1 MEKLKL
7 IGFALLYTSILSCS
21 KINSSDFF
29 NFTIIG
35 IPDKEID
42 NQLHPVFVGTVDDN
56 LDMCIL
62 YDEIII
68 SANLNN
74 NYLFSISSL
83 GNNSAVEYYCPKGR
97 GTNELITSMPI
108 SEILSDGDNLSAYLF
123 SPVGRKLAKW
133 EISSSIEERRT
144 IYSDVITLGNSRDY
158 ILPLKSI
165 FQLHDNNVIAYNTG
179 QIGERYMTPSYE
191 IYSCATGGLVKS
203 LNLFNKIELNTNDE
217 LYTHRIFLSLSDCIH
232 PNKDK
237 LAFGMF
243 FMPILNILD
252 LKDYSVKG
260 VRIQGFP
267 DFTPKEKIPHFIDVD
282 SDENFI
288 YALYSGEQLKT
299 ADSYPKNLYIFD
311 WDGNIKYKYELP
323 NRVTSLQVLNGK
335 LYLLDYL
342 SGSIRFI
349 HLSDIICEQCV
360 M

>member
-1 MEKLKL
+1 MDKLKL
-7 IGFALLYTSILSCS
+7 IGFALLYTFILSCS

-42 NQLHPVFVGTVDDN
+42 NQLDPKLVGTVDDN

-62 YDEIII
+62 YDEILI

-83 GNNSAVEYYCPKGR
+83 GNNSSVEYFCPKGR
-97 GTNELITSMPI
+97 GANELITTMPI
-108 SEILSDGDNLSAYLF
+108 SEILSDGNNISAYLF
-123 SPVGRKLAKW
+123 SPIGRKLAKW
-133 EISSSIEERRT
+133 EISSSIVEGRT
-144 IYSDVITLGNSRDY
+144 IYSDVIALGNSRDY

-179 QIGERYMTPSYE
+179 QVGERYMTPSYE
-191 IYSCATGGLVKS
+191 IYSCATGKLVKS
-203 LNLFNKIELNTNDE
+203 LNLFNKIEVNTNDE
-217 LYTHRIFLSLSDCIH
+217 LYTHRIYLSLSDCIH
-232 PNKDK
+232 PNRDK

-260 VRIQGFP
+260 VQIQGFP
-267 DFTPKEKIPHFIDVD
+267 DFTPNKKITHFIDID

-288 YALYSGEQLKT
+288 YAIYSGEQMVTKD
-299 ADSYPKNLYIFD
+299 AYPKYLYVFD
-311 WDGNIKYKYELP
+311 WEGSIKYKYELP
-323 NRVTSLQVLNGK
+323 FRATSLQSVNGK
-335 LYLLDYL
+335 LYLFDYL
-342 SGSIRFI
+342 TGMIRFI
-349 HLSDIICEQCV
+349 HLSDIIGE
-360 M
+360 